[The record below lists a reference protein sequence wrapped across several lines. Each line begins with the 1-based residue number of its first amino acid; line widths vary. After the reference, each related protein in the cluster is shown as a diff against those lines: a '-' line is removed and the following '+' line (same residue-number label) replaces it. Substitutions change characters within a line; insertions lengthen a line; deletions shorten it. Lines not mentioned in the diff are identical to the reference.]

1 MSSAA
6 FKFLTSFS
14 QSLSTML
21 LYPREHPTWSQALN
35 SSYDL
40 LQELQ
45 QENPKP
51 VFSFLGGDVIYGH
64 VPLPELRDWPWA
76 TKLADVGVQRLEFQS
91 SVPQEEYTALMED
104 VLARIMQSQTYAVD
118 AKAGGAIRRP
128 SIRFG
133 SVVVRSEAEGMDEA
147 EIMRRIAADNIPYN
161 LGDEVNAVKWMQQEA
176 SANSKV
182 PIAEA
187 DTVVRSLSVAM
198 RGSSAMIIPLLR
210 LKASDPYSAIHSI
223 NVSVLSMALAE
234 FVGLSPGDVHSL
246 GMAALLHDLGM
257 ARVPQELLYKVGEL
271 TPEEKATIERHP
283 VDGARIIM
291 ASSKRQDV
299 AALVAY
305 EHHMRPDGT
314 GYPLRTH
321 PSAPQYASGLVRVCS
336 VYNALRITRPHRPPL
351 PAATALLFLE
361 DRAGTEFDKE
371 LAMTFTNMMR
381 RLEPHIAEVDRDT
394 NLFTPQGGT
403 PAVIPDDVLHH

>member
-1 MSSAA
+1 
-6 FKFLTSFS
+6 
-14 QSLSTML
+14 
-21 LYPREHPTWSQALN
+21 
-35 SSYDL
+35 
-40 LQELQ
+40 
-45 QENPKP
+45 
-51 VFSFLGGDVIYGH
+51 
-64 VPLPELRDWPWA
+64 
-76 TKLADVGVQRLEFQS
+76 
-91 SVPQEEYTALMED
+91 
-104 VLARIMQSQTYAVD
+104 MQSQTYAVD

>member
-1 MSSAA
+1 MSNNLA

-35 SSYDL
+35 ASYDL
-40 LQELQ
+40 LRELQ

-91 SVPQEEYTALMED
+91 SVPQDEYTALMED
-104 VLARIMQSQTYAVD
+104 VLARIMQSQTYAVET
-118 AKAGGAIRRP
+118 KAGGAIRRP
-128 SIRFG
+128 SVRFG

-147 EIMRRIAADNIPYN
+147 EIMRRIAADDIPYN

-176 SANSKV
+176 SANSLV

-234 FVGLSPGDVHSL
+234 FIGLSAADVHAL

-257 ARVPQELLYKVGEL
+257 ARVPQE
-271 TPEEKATIERHP
+271 
-283 VDGARIIM
+283 
-291 ASSKRQDV
+291 
-299 AALVAY
+299 AAV
-305 EHHMRPDGT
+305 
-314 GYPLRTH
+314 
-321 PSAPQYASGLVRVCS
+321 
-336 VYNALRITRPHRPPL
+336 
-351 PAATALLFLE
+351 
-361 DRAGTEFDKE
+361 
-371 LAMTFTNMMR
+371 
-381 RLEPHIAEVDRDT
+381 
-394 NLFTPQGGT
+394 
-403 PAVIPDDVLHH
+403 